1 MTSSIINA
9 ATFAA
14 TEEQPDHGFW
24 IAGNVEVTLRGE
36 TRTVR
41 AKKSTRDGA
50 ITAYGMTG
58 RYQTGAKAWPA
69 SVQQRIDPRTNKPWD
84 SISFGRDDRS
94 GKFHKINAL
103 HFA

>member
-1 MTSSIINA
+1 MTIIA
-9 ATFAA
+9 AASFITA
-14 TEEQPDHGFW
+14 TEQPEHGYW
-24 IAGNVEVTLRGE
+24 IEGTVEVTLRNE

-41 AKKSTRDGA
+41 ATKSTRDGF

-58 RYQTGAKAWPA
+58 RYQTGTKAWPA

-84 SISFGRDDRS
+84 CVSFGRDDRS
-94 GKFHKINAL
+94 GKFQKTSAL